1 MNTIDGPKATYDFA
15 GLGSL
20 KAAAANDPRS
30 DESINKV
37 AKQFEALF
45 LQMMLKSMRDATPKG
60 GLFESKATETF
71 EEMYD
76 KQLVAGL
83 SERGETGIAKMI
95 ADYIKR
101 SHGTDQ
107 INTDEKFLLDGAKGN
122 GFSLVNESDAFKI
135 PEGSTQQ
142 FFLNR
147 SRFSFEGD
155 EQ

>member
-1 MNTIDGPKATYDFA
+1 MNTIDGPKAAYDFA

-20 KAAAANDPRS
+20 KAKAANDPKS
-30 DESINKV
+30 DEAINKV

-60 GLFESKATETF
+60 GLFDSKATETF
-71 EEMYD
+71 EELYD

-83 SERGETGIAKMI
+83 SERGETGIAKMV

-101 SHGTDQ
+101 SHGADLT
-107 INTDEKFLLDGAKGN
+107 NTDEKFFVGN
-122 GFSLVNESDAFKI
+122 ADEISFPLVNESDVFKI

-147 SRFSFEGD
+147 NRFSFEGG
-155 EQ
+155 E